1 MGATAPLHFHVALLG
16 FSRFERQTLAAYLKR
31 SEEHSP
37 AYELVDDIVDADMLV
52 ADADHLGALD
62 QVQALARTRDA
73 VFIGSSAPDGALGWM
88 MRPLD
93 PMQVLRVLDSSR
105 NVQLQAAQLASGQPA
120 APRQRR
126 FAPQPSALQPTRRV
140 SDGAA
145 PQRRQRRAEALV
157 VHRDDG
163 ALRELS
169 RRLSALGWTVRDASG
184 SQAALA
190 AIATA
195 PPAFVL
201 IDGALDDAALDDRG
215 LEEVSRSVDALSLC
229 RQIKQRRDPRA
240 PAPAVVL
247 VAAAAQAADRVRA
260 TLAGAD
266 ACIDHALDAE
276 TLHGV
281 LAGLGADQP
290 ATVSGFG
297 ALR

>member
-1 MGATAPLHFHVALLG
+1 MGANAPLHFHVALLG

-31 SEEHSP
+31 SDAHSP
-37 AYELVDDIVDADMLV
+37 AYVLVDDIVDADMLV

-73 VFIGSSAPDGALGWM
+73 IFVGSSAPDGALGWM

-105 NVQLQAAQLASGQPA
+105 SVQLQAAQLAGPHPP

-126 FAPQPSALQPTRRV
+126 FAPQPSAPALQPTRRV

-145 PQRRQRRAEALV
+145 PQKRLRRAEALV
-157 VHRDDG
+157 VHGDDG
-163 ALRELS
+163 ALS
-169 RRLSALGWTVRDASG
+169 DVAQRLSTLGWTVREVRG

-190 AIATA
+190 AIAAA
-195 PPAFVL
+195 PAAFVL
-201 IDGALDDAALDDRG
+201 IDGALDDGA
-215 LEEVSRSVDALSLC
+215 DALSLC
-229 RQIKQRRDPRA
+229 RHLKQRRDPRA
-240 PAPAVVL
+240 AVPAVVL
-247 VAAAAQAADRVRA
+247 IAAAAAQAADRVRA

-266 ACIDHALDAE
+266 ACIDHALDTEA
-276 TLHGV
+276 LRGV
-281 LAGLGADQP
+281 LASLGADQS
-290 ATVSGFG
+290 AVVSGFG